1 MKSKWL
7 FLLLWMC
14 VIVRP
19 EAWGQEVK
27 SANTVAEEW
36 IQVSSS
42 SATVLQW
49 FEWIEKS
56 TGIVLSYNPAQMELG
71 DVCRI
76 EHGGKMTV
84 ETLVRRILSG
94 YQVKIAVVPPR
105 KLVIHARKIESYD
118 VSGTVSE
125 EDSEERLYGA
135 VVTLE
140 DKDGKQ
146 WNTISNGKGIF
157 RLHVPEGTYTLK
169 TSYMGYAPQSQS
181 VRVTR
186 DCFVRTRLKPLL
198 FEIEEVTVESGKREN
213 ELGELTPSNLLAFSG
228 GDLFSQIWILPG
240 VTSSLAGQNFMVDG
254 GGYDENQL
262 LLDGVPVFHPGHF
275 SSLLPVFNGDAVK
288 NMVFHKGFFP
298 TPLEG
303 RISSVTEV
311 NLKEGNKKEHVR
323 TLTLDMPAASVMLE
337 GPIIKNKLSY
347 MVGAR
352 RSWLDFFDSLLS
364 EENRLNHSTYDYNA
378 KLSYNFSPVTTL
390 NFLAYGAP
398 DDYHLPLQEN
408 GENVSVLR
416 WDNQAYQLSFA
427 TQKGRLGN
435 STAVFYS
442 AHTNR
447 AYMGEIKEDTDGYV
461 HSGIKSLNVATDF
474 SYSLENL
481 YHARW
486 GVKYAYEVYD
496 LVSQGEEM
504 RVRHEPVNQ
513 VSVYYDNLL
522 RISPEFSVQVG
533 VHGVAYCPQ
542 HHRSYYSIQP
552 RLSVKYFPSERNL
565 LYLNFSK
572 MEQFYHFLRFDSFSL
587 PTDFRMPS
595 IDGFKPRSSEHYE
608 MGWKHFMD
616 SGQCE
621 VSVYYKTRRNVLALR
636 PDTWVEDEGWQKY
649 LMVGNGDSY
658 GVKGYLYQRWNRWSL
673 QLSYAYS
680 RSREWFGELPEK
692 GKVPSL
698 YDVPHQLGGALSYQ
712 LTTHSSFSVGGMLRS
727 GKVRFL
733 NEDYEPLPVEDFREK
748 REPLNYRVDVGYSY
762 RKSFGEKLLLLRL
775 GVYNVVGNPSEEDI
789 LSFIPCTGEEIV
801 CRTEASASN
810 FKEELLRY
818 SLFFVRIFKRDCL
831 FLQHLLMR
839 Q

>member
-1 MKSKWL
+1 
-7 FLLLWMC
+7 
-14 VIVRP
+14 
-19 EAWGQEVK
+19 
-27 SANTVAEEW
+27 
-36 IQVSSS
+36 
-42 SATVLQW
+42 
-49 FEWIEKS
+49 
-56 TGIVLSYNPAQMELG
+56 MELG

-94 YQVKIAVVPPR
+94 YQMKIAVVPPR

-186 DCFVRTRLKPLL
+186 DCFVRTCLKPLL

-240 VTSSLAGQNFMVDG
+240 GTSSLAGQNFMVDG

-352 RSWLDFFDSLLS
+352 RNWLDFFDSLLS

-378 KLSYNFSPVTTL
+378 KLSYNLSPVTMM
-390 NFLAYGAP
+390 NFLAYGAR
-398 DDYHLPLQEN
+398 DDFHLPIEEN

-435 STAVFYS
+435 
-442 AHTNR
+442 
-447 AYMGEIKEDTDGYV
+447 
-461 HSGIKSLNVATDF
+461 NVTTDF

-513 VSVYYDNLL
+513 VSIYYDNLL

-595 IDGFKPRSSEHYE
+595 IDSFKPRSSEHYE

-636 PDTWVEDEGWQKY
+636 PDTWVEDESWQKY

-658 GVKGYLYQRWNRWSL
+658 GVKGYLYQHWKRWSL
-673 QLSYAYS
+673 
-680 RSREWFGELPEK
+680 
-692 GKVPSL
+692 
-698 YDVPHQLGGALSYQ
+698 
-712 LTTHSSFSVGGMLRS
+712 
-727 GKVRFL
+727 
-733 NEDYEPLPVEDFREK
+733 
-748 REPLNYRVDVGYSY
+748 
-762 RKSFGEKLLLLRL
+762 
-775 GVYNVVGNPSEEDI
+775 
-789 LSFIPCTGEEIV
+789 
-801 CRTEASASN
+801 
-810 FKEELLRY
+810 
-818 SLFFVRIFKRDCL
+818 
-831 FLQHLLMR
+831 
-839 Q
+839 

>member
-7 FLLLWMC
+7 LLLLWMC
-14 VIVRP
+14 MVARP

-36 IQVSSS
+36 IQVNSS

-71 DVCRI
+71 ELRRI
-76 EHGGKMTV
+76 EPGGRMTV
-84 ETLVRRILSG
+84 EELLHRILSG
-94 YQVKIAVVPPR
+94 YQVKIAFVPPR
-105 KLVIHARKIESYD
+105 KLVVHARKIESYD

-125 EDSEERLYGA
+125 VDSEERLYGA

-157 RLHVPEGTYTLK
+157 RLHVPEGTYTVK
-169 TSYMGYAPQSQS
+169 TSYMGYTPQVQS

-186 DCFVRTRLKPLL
+186 DCFIRTRMKPLL
-198 FEIEEVTVESGKREN
+198 FEIEEITVESGKREN

-254 GGYDENQL
+254 GGYDENLL

-390 NFLAYGAP
+390 NFLAYGAR
-398 DDYHLPLQEN
+398 DDYHLPIEEN

-461 HSGIKSLNVATDF
+461 HSGIKSLNVTTDF

-608 MGWKHFMD
+608 MGWKHFMN

-621 VSVYYKTRRNVLALR
+621 VSVYYKMRRNVLALR

-658 GVKGYLYQRWNRWSL
+658 GVKGYLYQRWKRWSL

-712 LTTHSSFSVGGMLRS
+712 LTTHSSFSAGGMLRS

-733 NEDYEPLPVEDFREK
+733 NEDYEPLSVEEFREK

-762 RKSFGEKLLLLRL
+762 RKSFGDKLLLLRL

-789 LSFIPCTGEEIV
+789 LSFYSVHWSGNCLPYG
-801 CRTEASASN
+801 SLS
-810 FKEELLRY
+810 FK
-818 SLFFVRIFKRDCL
+818 F
-831 FLQHLLMR
+831 
-839 Q
+839 

>member
-1 MKSKWL
+1 M
-7 FLLLWMC
+7 
-14 VIVRP
+14 
-19 EAWGQEVK
+19 
-27 SANTVAEEW
+27 
-36 IQVSSS
+36 
-42 SATVLQW
+42 
-49 FEWIEKS
+49 
-56 TGIVLSYNPAQMELG
+56 
-71 DVCRI
+71 
-76 EHGGKMTV
+76 
-84 ETLVRRILSG
+84 
-94 YQVKIAVVPPR
+94 
-105 KLVIHARKIESYD
+105 
-118 VSGTVSE
+118 
-125 EDSEERLYGA
+125 
-135 VVTLE
+135 
-140 DKDGKQ
+140 
-146 WNTISNGKGIF
+146 
-157 RLHVPEGTYTLK
+157 
-169 TSYMGYAPQSQS
+169 
-181 VRVTR
+181 
-186 DCFVRTRLKPLL
+186 
-198 FEIEEVTVESGKREN
+198 
-213 ELGELTPSNLLAFSG
+213 
-228 GDLFSQIWILPG
+228 
-240 VTSSLAGQNFMVDG
+240 
-254 GGYDENQL
+254 
-262 LLDGVPVFHPGHF
+262 
-275 SSLLPVFNGDAVK
+275 
-288 NMVFHKGFFP
+288 
-298 TPLEG
+298 
-303 RISSVTEV
+303 
-311 NLKEGNKKEHVR
+311 
-323 TLTLDMPAASVMLE
+323 
-337 GPIIKNKLSY
+337 
-347 MVGAR
+347 
-352 RSWLDFFDSLLS
+352 
-364 EENRLNHSTYDYNA
+364 
-378 KLSYNFSPVTTL
+378 SPVTTM
-390 NFLAYGAP
+390 NFLAYGAR
-398 DDYHLPLQEN
+398 DDYHLPIEEN

-442 AHTNR
+442 THTNR

-461 HSGIKSLNVATDF
+461 HSGIKSLNVTTDF

-608 MGWKHFMD
+608 MGWKHFMN

-658 GVKGYLYQRWNRWSL
+658 GVKGYLYQRWKRWSL

-698 YDVPHQLGGALSYQ
+698 YDVPHQLGEALSYQ

-733 NEDYEPLPVEDFREK
+733 NEDYEPLSVEEFREK

-762 RKSFGEKLLLLRL
+762 RKSFGDKLLLLRL
-775 GVYNVVGNPSEEDI
+775 GVYNVVENPSEEDI
-789 LSFIPCTGEEIV
+789 LSFYSVHWSGNCLPYG
-801 CRTEASASN
+801 SLS
-810 FKEELLRY
+810 FK
-818 SLFFVRIFKRDCL
+818 F
-831 FLQHLLMR
+831 
-839 Q
+839 

>member
-7 FLLLWMC
+7 LLLLWMC
-14 VIVRP
+14 MVARP

-36 IQVSSS
+36 IQVNSS

-71 DVCRI
+71 ELRRI
-76 EHGGKMTV
+76 EPGGKMTV
-84 ETLVRRILSG
+84 EELLHRILSG
-94 YQVKIAVVPPR
+94 YQVKIAFVPPR
-105 KLVIHARKIESYD
+105 KLVGHARKIESYD

-125 EDSEERLYGA
+125 VDSEERLYGA

-157 RLHVPEGTYTLK
+157 RLHVPEGTYTVK
-169 TSYMGYAPQSQS
+169 TSYMGYTPQVQS

-186 DCFVRTRLKPLL
+186 DYFIRTRMKPLL
-198 FEIEEVTVESGKREN
+198 FEIEEITVESGKREN

-254 GGYDENQL
+254 GGYDENLL

-390 NFLAYGAP
+390 NFLAYGAR
-398 DDYHLPLQEN
+398 DDYHLPIEEN

-461 HSGIKSLNVATDF
+461 HSGIKSLNVTTTLAI
-474 SYSLENL
+474 
-481 YHARW
+481 RW
-486 GVKYAYEVYD
+486 RTSIMHV
-496 LVSQGEEM
+496 GE
-504 RVRHEPVNQ
+504 
-513 VSVYYDNLL
+513 
-522 RISPEFSVQVG
+522 
-533 VHGVAYCPQ
+533 
-542 HHRSYYSIQP
+542 
-552 RLSVKYFPSERNL
+552 
-565 LYLNFSK
+565 
-572 MEQFYHFLRFDSFSL
+572 
-587 PTDFRMPS
+587 
-595 IDGFKPRSSEHYE
+595 
-608 MGWKHFMD
+608 
-616 SGQCE
+616 
-621 VSVYYKTRRNVLALR
+621 
-636 PDTWVEDEGWQKY
+636 
-649 LMVGNGDSY
+649 
-658 GVKGYLYQRWNRWSL
+658 
-673 QLSYAYS
+673 
-680 RSREWFGELPEK
+680 
-692 GKVPSL
+692 
-698 YDVPHQLGGALSYQ
+698 
-712 LTTHSSFSVGGMLRS
+712 
-727 GKVRFL
+727 
-733 NEDYEPLPVEDFREK
+733 
-748 REPLNYRVDVGYSY
+748 
-762 RKSFGEKLLLLRL
+762 
-775 GVYNVVGNPSEEDI
+775 
-789 LSFIPCTGEEIV
+789 
-801 CRTEASASN
+801 
-810 FKEELLRY
+810 
-818 SLFFVRIFKRDCL
+818 
-831 FLQHLLMR
+831 
-839 Q
+839 